1 VSPDERAVPPEDP
14 PEDAQVRRLLRGL
27 PEVDPPPGFFDDLIR
42 RRRRRARTVAAA
54 AFALAVVA
62 GGFVVA
68 EATGITGEVDP
79 SLMELADRHGRVLT
93 VDTATVAEQVE
104 GEALPAPYQAPPQL
118 GRMQRGMAVWHDDDV
133 VQVIYVEDGDT
144 ISVFEQAGDLD
155 DLPAGLHR
163 IDVEGVRAWS
173 DDDGGMIVVRRHD
186 VVYVVVGDLDPD
198 ALPEVLADLPDA
210 RPMGMAERVRDAMED
225 LVSAFGLN

>member
-1 VSPDERAVPPEDP
+1 M
-14 PEDAQVRRLLRGL
+14 
-27 PEVDPPPGFFDDLIR
+27 
-42 RRRRRARTVAAA
+42 VAAA